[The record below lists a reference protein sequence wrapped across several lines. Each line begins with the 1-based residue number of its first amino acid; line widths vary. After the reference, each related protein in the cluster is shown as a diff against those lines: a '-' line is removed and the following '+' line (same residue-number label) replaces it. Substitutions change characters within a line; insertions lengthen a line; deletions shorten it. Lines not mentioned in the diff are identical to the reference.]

1 MYDVVI
7 VGGGPAGA
15 SAATF
20 VGRAGLSVAV
30 IDADRGITRRAQLNN
45 HLGFP
50 QGITGPEL
58 VDRGREQAL
67 AAGAEW
73 SDGTAESLTGT
84 DGAFALGAGD
94 GGRIEG
100 RQVILATG
108 MSVALAE
115 SAGIP
120 TVPGTEPRVPKI
132 VVVDGEGRTSM
143 PGVWAAGTVA
153 GTSVHTIITAGDG
166 ARVAIN
172 LLSAVRGER
181 YVDHDVLPAPST

>member
-7 VGGGPAGA
+7 IGGGPAGA

-20 VGRAGLSVAV
+20 VGRAGLRVAV
-30 IDADRGITRRAQLNN
+30 IDADKGITRRAELNN

-50 QGITGPEL
+50 HGISGPEL
-58 VDRGREQAL
+58 VDRGREQAV
-67 AAGAEW
+67 AAGADWLE
-73 SDGTAESLTGT
+73 GTAESLTGE
-84 DGAFALGAGD
+84 DGALTVGTGEGGA
-94 GGRIEG
+94 IEG

-108 MSVALAE
+108 VSVALAE

-120 TVPGTEPRVPKI
+120 TVPGTEPRIPKI

-143 PGVWAAGTVA
+143 AGVWAAGTVA

-172 LLSAVRGER
+172 LISAVRGER
-181 YVDHDVLPAPST
+181 YVDHDVLPAPTS